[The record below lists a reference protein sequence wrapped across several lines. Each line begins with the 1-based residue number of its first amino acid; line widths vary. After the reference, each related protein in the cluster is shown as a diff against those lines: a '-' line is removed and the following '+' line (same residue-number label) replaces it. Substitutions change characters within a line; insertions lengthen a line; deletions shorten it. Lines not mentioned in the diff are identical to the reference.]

1 MNRPEKETLRR
12 ILEKMHKQ
20 NDYEKFAELTSA
32 SGNLPLK
39 ADFRTIE
46 FSPDDP
52 YHPYPLLMK
61 NIHSIASDENY
72 LYILLKNNIIH
83 IVGLKEREHLSLLL
97 EEQVSFWE
105 MFCWTCRSY
114 WDYFRMQIAKIY

>member
-1 MNRPEKETLRR
+1 MNRPEKETLHR

-20 NDYEKFAELTSA
+20 NDYKKFAELTAA
-32 SGNLPLK
+32 SGNLALK
-39 ADFRTIE
+39 ADFRKIE

-72 LYILLKNNIIH
+72 LYILLENNILH
-83 IVGLKEREHLSLLL
+83 IIGLKERGHLSLSLD
-97 EEQVSFWE
+97 EQVSFWE
-105 MFCWTCRSY
+105 MFCWMCRSY
-114 WDYFRMQIAKIY
+114 WDYFCIQIAKI